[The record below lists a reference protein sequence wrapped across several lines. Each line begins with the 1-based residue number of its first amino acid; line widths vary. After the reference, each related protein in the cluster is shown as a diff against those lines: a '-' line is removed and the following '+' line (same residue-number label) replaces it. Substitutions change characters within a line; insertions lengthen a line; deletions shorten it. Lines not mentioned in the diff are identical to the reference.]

1 MASRNAQI
9 AMPAGFPLFEGPVVV
24 AQTIPRLRWPGWVI
38 AALVWIALPNPALAQ
53 APLPVVSLVLTPS
66 EILRPGLLTTQ
77 ISENGTVTVTA
88 TMDRASSATVTVTI
102 AVAPA
107 NYNAPGEF
115 ATADDYVVS
124 DNKVLTFAPGSLAST
139 GVVTITGVDDGGV
152 TRTLRRIRISPTA
165 SSNARMELAFVE
177 FFIQDD
183 DPHPTKSA
191 VLTPA
196 AISEKGGVATVTAE
210 LSHPTLL
217 GDVLFDV
224 QTGLYPEGT
233 PGRADASDFE
243 LSDNVRLVVSKGQTL
258 STGTVTVTAVDND
271 VVGPAQKRMG
281 VRLHNVDRQNGP
293 TEPGRFSPWTL
304 LTINEDDKAPVSLS
318 VSPNPVAEGQSTTV
332 TAEVSAALPGDVTIP
347 LVLTAG
353 TAEPDDYGTLA
364 SITITGGQTTGTGTI
379 TTADDDDGDDETFTV
394 ALGALPSQLTPGT
407 PSSVEVTI
415 EDGDEAALV
424 IDPTAL
430 EVAKGAEASYA
441 VKLATE
447 PTSAVTVTITGH
459 SGTDLTP
466 SKTSLEFTTPT
477 WNIPQTVTVRA
488 GQDFETATLTHS
500 ASGGG
505 YDSLTADV
513 EVTVAE
519 DDRSDGNGR
528 RVALPSVAIWTDRL
542 ELPLDEPVRL
552 FWDIDPRG
560 DEREYTVF
568 LCLESIDTGVRRYL
582 VPSSGELREA
592 VVDQYGADAEVRRA
606 RSLERVEREFA
617 WEGRVPHAG
626 LWHFVL
632 EVRSPGTA
640 QVLRRAYAKFVVPQR
655 GLRLLNRAGTV
666 RTLAEDTRWSSD
678 WVYSLQDRLV
688 VRSGVTLTIEA
699 GTLIKAWGPTAAI
712 IVEPGGRIVVR
723 GRREAPVVMTCSLP
737 VGERFPGCWGGLVIH
752 GDGARQGGPATER
765 GGLLEAGAA
774 ARSGN
779 GQGPASELRFLRV
792 EFAGSPLRKGQR
804 PAALAFVGVGSRAVI
819 DCVQVHASAGDGIA
833 FRGGEVHCRHCVAS
847 EAKQASVSWSQ
858 GWKGSAQYLYV
869 QQGSHGA
876 SGIRGSAEGA
886 DSPVAPTLYNATL
899 VGGYNISV
907 PGGAP
912 GNSRTIGPGILL
924 EGGAAITARNLLVTG
939 FARFAIDAP
948 AGGFE
953 AGTNSL
959 AGTVLYSNRF
969 WRRGR
974 GQIPAWL
981 KPWMDYVSQDPDLL
995 NIRYEANPDPRPR
1008 SGSPALRLGN
1018 GKMPPFDPRF
1028 ARDGHFVGAFRNNN
1042 WLEEWTFFGP
1052 EGDYEVPVD

>member
-1 MASRNAQI
+1 M
-9 AMPAGFPLFEGPVVV
+9 
-24 AQTIPRLRWPGWVI
+24 I
-38 AALVWIALPNPALAQ
+38 AALIWIAFPSAALAQ
-53 APLPVVSLVLTPS
+53 LPEVSLVLTPS
-66 EILRPGLLTTQ
+66 ETVRPGRLIPTITESRATL
-77 ISENGTVTVTA
+77 TVTA
-88 TMDRASSATVTVTI
+88 TMDKAASDTVTVTL

-107 NYNAPGEF
+107 NYNLREF
-115 ATADDYVVS
+115 ATDDDYVVS
-124 DNKVLTFAPGSLAST
+124 DNKVLTFASGSLAST
-139 GVVTITGVDDGGV
+139 GVVTIKGVDDGGV
-152 TRTLRRIRISPTA
+152 TRLLRRIRITATA
-165 SSNARMELAFVE
+165 SSNARMEFTFVE
-177 FFIQDD
+177 FFIEDE

-394 ALGALPSQLTPGT
+394 ALGALPSEVTAGS
-407 PSSVEVTI
+407 PSSVEVT
-415 EDGDEAALV
+415 
-424 IDPTAL
+424 
-430 EVAKGAEASYA
+430 
-441 VKLATE
+441 
-447 PTSAVTVTITGH
+447 VT
-459 SGTDLTP
+459 D
-466 SKTSLEFTTPT
+466 
-477 WNIPQTVTVRA
+477 N
-488 GQDFETATLTHS
+488 
-500 ASGGG
+500 
-505 YDSLTADV
+505 
-513 EVTVAE
+513 
-519 DDRSDGNGR
+519 DRSDGSDR

-542 ELPLDEPVRL
+542 ELPLDEQVRL

-582 VPSSGELREA
+582 VRNSRELREE
-592 VVDQYGADAEVRRA
+592 VVDQYGAGAEVRRA
-606 RSLERVEREFA
+606 RSLERVERELA

-640 QVLRRAYAKFVVPQR
+640 QVLRRAYAKFVVPRR
-655 GLRLLNRAGTV
+655 GFRLLNRTGTV

-678 WVYSLQDRLV
+678 WVYGLQDRLV

-699 GTLIKAWGPTAAI
+699 GTLIKAWGPIAAI

-752 GDGARQGGPATER
+752 GDGARQGVPAHER
-765 GGLLEAGAA
+765 GGLLQVGAA
-774 ARSGN
+774 TENGN
-779 GQGPASELRFLRV
+779 GQRPASELRFLRV
-792 EFAGSPLRKGQR
+792 EFAGSRLSPGSAS
-804 PAALAFVGVGSRAVI
+804 AAIAFVGVGSRAVI
-819 DCVQVHASAGDGIA
+819 DCVQAHASAGDGIA
-833 FRGGEVHCRHCVAS
+833 FRGGEVHCRHCVSS

-939 FARFAIDAP
+939 FARFAIEAP

-981 KPWMDYVSQDPDLL
+981 KPWLDYVSQDPDLL

-1008 SGSPALRLGN
+1008 SGSPTLRLGN
-1018 GKMPPFDPRF
+1018 GKMPPFDRRF
-1028 ARDGHFVGAFRNNN
+1028 SRDGLFVGAFGRTN

-1052 EGDYEVPVD
+1052 EEDYEVPVD